1 MFCRVIL
8 AALFLTF
15 VFAAAEA
22 DARGLNR
29 GGGGRGASAPRSLQ
43 RFHHAPV
50 AKGAPRG
57 LQVTRHHHRRPFHHH
72 ARHHHIRHRLP
83 FMFAA
88 PYVAGD
94 DFVVPPIAF
103 AQNGDV
109 PPGEPV
115 IINRR
120 QCFVQPH
127 IVPAEGTGTMR
138 AVTVTRCY

>member
-1 MFCRVIL
+1 MYGRIIL
-8 AALFLTF
+8 AAFFLCF

-22 DARGLNR
+22 DARSLGR
-29 GGGGRGASAPRSLQ
+29 SGGGRGASAPRSLQ

-72 ARHHHIRHRLP
+72 ARHYHARHRLP
-83 FMFAA
+83 FMFVA
-88 PYVAGD
+88 PYVDGD

-109 PPGEPV
+109 PPGAPV

-120 QCFVQPH
+120 QCFVAPYL
-127 IVPAEGTGTMR
+127 VLSEGTGTMR
-138 AVTVTRCY
+138 TVTVTRC